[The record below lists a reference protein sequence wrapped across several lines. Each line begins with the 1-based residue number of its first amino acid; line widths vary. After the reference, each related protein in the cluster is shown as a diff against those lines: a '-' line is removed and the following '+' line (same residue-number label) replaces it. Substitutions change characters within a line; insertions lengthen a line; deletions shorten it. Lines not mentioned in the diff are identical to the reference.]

1 MHDENYFNL
10 NEFMDRFD
18 IKKNLC
24 MFKLPKNGGE
34 SIITSQSRL
43 MPERLQS
50 PIFIAAQVLYP
61 LCLKGNVQN
70 NHFNFQLFSLFGQG
84 KLVKLCQCRVNNCK

>member
-61 LCLKGNVQN
+61 LCLKVM
-70 NHFNFQLFSLFGQG
+70 FRTIILIFSYFLYLD
-84 KLVKLCQCRVNNCK
+84 KENWLNCVSAE